1 MFLFMGVIIEKIID
15 LLELQELSIQ
25 AQLKDSLDF
34 SQLELI
40 LIPQEDN

>member
-1 MFLFMGVIIEKIID
+1 MMFLFMGIIIEKIID

-34 SQLELI
+34 SQL
-40 LIPQEDN
+40 